1 MQRREFL
8 QGGLSIGAGA
18 AWLASYAAAADEPRA
33 PDKQAAAGKPSAPDE
48 LNLAVIGIGSQGR
61 ALIRAAMLVP
71 GVRFRAL
78 CDIWDYARTYGK
90 NFFKT
95 QEQDVAVYE
104 DYREMLEREKG
115 LHAVLIATPD
125 FVHAAQTL
133 ACLKAGL
140 HVYCESPMSNA
151 REQSLAMAEAARAA
165 GKLLQIGYQRR
176 SNPRYRHAHERL
188 LGEMKLPGRIVQLAT
203 CWAQPPAD
211 DRGWPRRFPV
221 ADDVLKRHGY
231 DSMARLRNWIHA
243 KQLGSGLWGGLA
255 AHQIDVLNWFLD
267 ATPTCVL
274 ASGGSDYYT
283 ARQWPDNVTALY
295 EYPTPEGPVR
305 AACQVL
311 STTSAGGAGHFEH
324 VMGISGS
331 VKMSENPK
339 WTKLYREA
347 DADEWDDWAAKGYV
361 AKSKRS
367 NEPPPTSG
375 EKLVHET
382 GQVETYEFPVVFD
395 KPPLQPHVQNFF
407 EAVRGRGSLNCP
419 PPIALAAEATVFAA
433 YEAIT
438 QRRAVAIP
446 AGRMSG

>member
-151 REQSLAMAEAARAA
+151 REQSLAMAEAAR
-165 GKLLQIGYQRR
+165 
-176 SNPRYRHAHERL
+176 SVMSFCSPR
-188 LGEMKLPGRIVQLAT
+188 G
-203 CWAQPPAD
+203 
-211 DRGWPRRFPV
+211 
-221 ADDVLKRHGY
+221 VLRTL
-231 DSMARLRNWIHA
+231 S
-243 KQLGSGLWGGLA
+243 
-255 AHQIDVLNWFLD
+255 
-267 ATPTCVL
+267 
-274 ASGGSDYYT
+274 
-283 ARQWPDNVTALY
+283 
-295 EYPTPEGPVR
+295 
-305 AACQVL
+305 AACVGRYTDLLPSYLPAVTCLQWRYDHDQ
-311 STTSAGGAGHFEH
+311 SAAYGDSGCDRSGCLGFRRRGGAG
-324 VMGISGS
+324 
-331 VKMSENPK
+331 
-339 WTKLYREA
+339 
-347 DADEWDDWAAKGYV
+347 
-361 AKSKRS
+361 
-367 NEPPPTSG
+367 
-375 EKLVHET
+375 
-382 GQVETYEFPVVFD
+382 
-395 KPPLQPHVQNFF
+395 
-407 EAVRGRGSLNCP
+407 
-419 PPIALAAEATVFAA
+419 
-433 YEAIT
+433 
-438 QRRAVAIP
+438 QRRGT
-446 AGRMSG
+446 GRA